1 MKAINQKN
9 NLLVDNYIVFVL
21 FIFILVFNALKTL
34 FELFTYGILKKE
46 ILTLKSDLGFDLKIR
61 MK

>member
-9 NLLVDNYIVFVL
+9 NSLVDNYIVFVL
-21 FIFILVFNALKTL
+21 FIFILFFNALKTL

>member
-9 NLLVDNYIVFVL
+9 NSLVDNYIVFVL

>member
-46 ILTLKSDLGFDLKIR
+46 ILTLKSNLGFDLKIR

>member
-34 FELFTYGILKKE
+34 FQLFTYGILKKE

>member
-9 NLLVDNYIVFVL
+9 NLIVDNYIVFVL

>member
-9 NLLVDNYIVFVL
+9 NLIVDNYIVFVL

-34 FELFTYGILKKE
+34 FQLFTYGILKKE